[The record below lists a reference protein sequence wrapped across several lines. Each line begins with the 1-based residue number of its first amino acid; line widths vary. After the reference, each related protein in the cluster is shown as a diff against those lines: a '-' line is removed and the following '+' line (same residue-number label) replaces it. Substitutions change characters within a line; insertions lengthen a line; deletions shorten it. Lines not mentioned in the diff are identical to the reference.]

1 MVFITLGQATQHSQ
15 KLAYGHSTAHESK
28 LKLHLSPSSHA
39 KHDVTQHDSL
49 SEQKLLDVKHPS
61 RDATN
66 VSNKVHPSLSGVQEQ
81 TYAKFKNQTAEGEDA
96 AFNVGNCGKKVGSP
110 PSSVPQTGD
119 NRNIP
124 EADLPEQQKSGVENA
139 SLFSDDADLKTPVN
153 RNASHKK
160 DDADQYATTTSL
172 DSYTRSTQKAQH
184 QDNNDSTVTRKN
196 AEIVKAAKAS
206 SLASP
211 QDDSYISG

>member
-66 VSNKVHPSLSGVQEQ
+66 VSNKVHPSFSGVQEE

-96 AFNVGNCGKKVGSP
+96 AFNVGDCGKKVGSP
-110 PSSVPQTGD
+110 PSSVPQTRD
-119 NRNIP
+119 NRIIP
-124 EADLPEQQKSGVENA
+124 EADLPEQQKSL
-139 SLFSDDADLKTPVN
+139 SLDDADLKTPVN